1 MRRLF
6 FFALLLTFPC
16 FSADGDLRE
25 YRFVRGAGSD
35 GVPSGIIAIPFDN
48 ALYRHTD
55 DGYSNILVVDPDGA
69 VVPFA
74 VRTAREK
81 KEVEAVTRFDGKITF
96 FSRNDA
102 DNSASV
108 EFTLPEEKVI
118 CALEFATK
126 LSRFDKKVSIDF
138 FDGAGNTV
146 RRDRELKLFKY
157 DGLFG
162 DSSVEFAPVRAK
174 KMRITLHG
182 FSEKRESPYS
192 AEKTGRLD
200 RVTVK
205 SARAEEFRF
214 LKIAAVAKE
223 KQKRFGER
231 KYVAVDLPELGRRT
245 TEKGDTVIEI
255 DACRVPVSGLVF
267 RADDERYSRPAK
279 LQMAGA
285 GGKILS
291 LAAFEVGNAE
301 KKIPLGEKRCE
312 KFILTVMN
320 GDDAP
325 LRNIRLEWSAPERML
340 VARSRGGKDLK
351 IYYGGNAPK
360 RHYDIEKYAD
370 ELLLSGCS
378 FYTLGREEPAPAF
391 SPALPR
397 EKILKGV
404 MWAVVI
410 LASAVM
416 LAVIVKLLAFSPPPE
431 PPAD

>member
-1 MRRLF
+1 MKRLLF
-6 FFALLLTFPC
+6 FAFLPAFSCFA
-16 FSADGDLRE
+16 ADGDLRE
-25 YRFVRGAGSD
+25 YRFVREARSD
-35 GVPSGIIAIPFDN
+35 GAAAEIIAIPFDN

-55 DGYSNILVVDPDGA
+55 DGCSNILVTDPDGA

-81 KEVEAVTRFDGKITF
+81 KEAEAVTRFDGKITF
-96 FSRNDA
+96 FSRDDA
-102 DNSASV
+102 ANSASV
-108 EFTLPEEKVI
+108 EFTLPEERGI
-118 CALEFATK
+118 CALEFTTK
-126 LSRFDKKVSIDF
+126 LSRFDKRVSIDF

-146 RRDRELKLFKY
+146 REDRDLKLFKY
-157 DGLFG
+157 DGLYG
-162 DSSVEFAPVRAK
+162 NSSVEFAPVRTK

-200 RVTVK
+200 HVTVK
-205 SARAEEFRF
+205 SARTEEFRF
-214 LKIAAVAKE
+214 LKIVAVARE
-223 KQKRFGER
+223 KQNRFGGR
-231 KYVAVDLPELGRRT
+231 KYVTVDLPELGRRT
-245 TEKGDTVIEI
+245 EKGNTVIEI

-279 LQMAGA
+279 LQMLGA
-285 GGKILS
+285 GGKVLS
-291 LAAFEVGNAE
+291 LAAFEVGDGE

-340 VARSRGGKDLK
+340 VARSRSGRDLK

-370 ELLLSGCS
+370 ELMFSGCS
-378 FYTLGREEPAPAF
+378 FYTLGREEPAPGF

-404 MWAVVI
+404 MWTVVI

>member
-1 MRRLF
+1 MTT
-6 FFALLLTFPC
+6 LLK
-16 FSADGDLRE
+16 SMG
-25 YRFVRGAGSD
+25 FV
-35 GVPSGIIAIPFDN
+35 AIMI
-48 ALYRHTD
+48 R
-55 DGYSNILVVDPDGA
+55 
-69 VVPFA
+69 
-74 VRTAREK
+74 
-81 KEVEAVTRFDGKITF
+81 TRFDGKITF
-96 FSRNDA
+96 FNRNDA

-255 DACRVPVSGLVF
+255 DACRVPGSGLVF

-351 IYYGGNAPK
+351 IYYGGNAQK

-410 LASAVM
+410 LAAAVM